1 VRSACAPFLGCPH
14 ETFAELSRS
23 LLCTLVSFESADT
36 QQTAGAQRTLAGGS
50 RPFWEGLCVGFSR
63 HMGVGVLAT
72 RAEGARKVHGRWSAD
87 AGLRVEFKTSP
98 SPCPAAV
105 QRVLSGFSAGFQ
117 KVLGRCPIC
126 RLDRKWLDLDPF
138 PAGAG
143 RATHVRC
150 PYGADSDSGPS
161 SRCQS
166 NSRIWRVAVNDER
179 LRPVIGRGGLVVV
192 LKRDQV
198 LTACAARGLS
208 LEELRL
214 AAGISRP
221 TLQAAL
227 RGKRVRP
234 RTALKLARALNRHPV
249 LEEIRLLLEAS

>member
-1 VRSACAPFLGCPH
+1 VDARWRPEAFLGGP
-14 ETFAELSRS
+14 L
-23 LLCTLVSFESADT
+23 
-36 QQTAGAQRTLAGGS
+36 GGI
-50 RPFWEGLCVGFSR
+50 FKTY
-63 HMGVGVLAT
+63 GVGVLAT
-72 RAEGARKVHGRWSAD
+72 RAEGARKVVSGRRTPSRVQNIHLAVSGSRP
-87 AGLRVEFKTSP
+87 AGS
-98 SPCPAAV
+98 
-105 QRVLSGFSAGFQ
+105 QRVLR
-117 KVLGRCPIC
+117 RCSEGASFVGSPANGST
-126 RLDRKWLDLDPF
+126 RYPF
-138 PAGAG
+138 PAGAAK
-143 RATHVRC
+143 RLSCAAATA
-150 PYGADSDSGPS
+150 PTA
-161 SRCQS
+161 
-166 NSRIWRVAVNDER
+166 IRVELEVSVQFPEFGGFALNDER

-249 LEEIRLLLEAS
+249 LEEIGLLLEAS

>member
-1 VRSACAPFLGCPH
+1 
-14 ETFAELSRS
+14 
-23 LLCTLVSFESADT
+23 
-36 QQTAGAQRTLAGGS
+36 
-50 RPFWEGLCVGFSR
+50 VGFPR
-63 HMGVGVLAT
+63 DMGGGVLAT
-72 RAEGARKVHGRWSAD
+72 RAEGSRKVDRRRSAD
-87 AGLRVEFKTSP
+87 AGLRVEFKTFP

-105 QRVLSGFSAGFQ
+105 QRVLSGFPAGSR
-117 KVLGRCPIC
+117 KVLRRCLIC
-126 RLDRKWLDLDPF
+126 KLARKCLDLDPF
-138 PAGAG
+138 PAGA
-143 RATHVRC
+143 REATLVSRRDS
-150 PYGADSDSGPS
+150 ADSDSGRARGVSPIS
-161 SRCQS
+161 ECGGF
-166 NSRIWRVAVNDER
+166 ALNDER

-192 LKRDQV
+192 LKRDQI

-249 LEEIRLLLEAS
+249 LEEIGLLLEAS

>member
-1 VRSACAPFLGCPH
+1 VRSACASFLGCPH

-36 QQTAGAQRTLAGGS
+36 QRTLAGGS

-72 RAEGARKVHGRWSAD
+72 RAEGARKVGGRWSAD

-98 SPCPAAV
+98 LPRPAAV

-126 RLDRKWLDLDPF
+126 RLARKWLDLDPF

-143 RATHVRC
+143 GATHVRC
-150 PYGADSDSGPS
+150 PYGADGDSGRAKGVSP
-161 SRCQS
+161 
-166 NSRIWRVAVNDER
+166 IPEFGGFALNDES

-234 RTALKLARALNRHPV
+234 RTVLKLARALNRHPV
-249 LEEIRLLLEAS
+249 LEEIGLLLEAS

>member
-1 VRSACAPFLGCPH
+1 MR
-14 ETFAELSRS
+14 LSRN
-23 LLCTLVSFESADT
+23 L
-36 QQTAGAQRTLAGGS
+36 AGASSALSSRSHLPTHSKQPAPSGRSLAARGLSGRASAWDFQDIWAWVCS
-50 RPFWEGLCVGFSR
+50 RRE
-63 HMGVGVLAT
+63 
-72 RAEGARKVHGRWSAD
+72 RKAHGRWTEGGQRTPA
-87 AGLRVEFKTSP
+87 LRVEFKTSP

-126 RLDRKWLDLDPF
+126 RLARKWLDLDPF

-234 RTALKLARALNRHPV
+234 RTALKLARALSRHPV
-249 LEEIRLLLEAS
+249 LEELGQLLEAS

>member
-1 VRSACAPFLGCPH
+1 
-14 ETFAELSRS
+14 
-23 LLCTLVSFESADT
+23 
-36 QQTAGAQRTLAGGS
+36 
-50 RPFWEGLCVGFSR
+50 VGFSR
-63 HMGVGVLAT
+63 HMGVGVLVT
-72 RAEGARKVHGRWSAD
+72 RAEGARKVDGRWSAD

-126 RLDRKWLDLDPF
+126 RLARKWLDLDRF

-143 RATHVRC
+143 GATHVRC
-150 PYGADSDSGPS
+150 PYGADIDSGRARGVSP
-161 SRCQS
+161 
-166 NSRIWRVAVNDER
+166 IPEFGGFALNDEG

-249 LEEIRLLLEAS
+249 LEEIGLLLEAS